1 MDRLFP
7 SIALAAV
14 FLLNKRERER
24 EKMKTK
30 TIDKRSRRGTGPIS
44 TSHPDSVPESK
55 SSWPLAACLPASYSL
70 AKGIESMFFL
80 LFFPLHNTHTDSI
93 YGLAHKFSW
102 LKTSETEYEKH
113 ETIDFA
119 LSQSCLTLN
128 NNIISY
134 PTVFLLSNEATM
146 LNETSKKG
154 WISHGTKRKMK
165 EKGTTKK
172 TKNTRILL

>member
-1 MDRLFP
+1 MRTISIESWSEYKKKVEGNHTETKEMDRLFP

-102 LKTSETEYEKH
+102 LKTSETDER
-113 ETIDFA
+113 
-119 LSQSCLTLN
+119 N
-128 NNIISY
+128 
-134 PTVFLLSNEATM
+134 
-146 LNETSKKG
+146 
-154 WISHGTKRKMK
+154 MK
-165 EKGTTKK
+165 Q
-172 TKNTRILL
+172 